1 MSYLNHLVIFV
12 SCDSISNIEIFW
24 WISHHQSLH
33 RTRKK
38 PLVGGLI
45 QKCICRTRKN
55 LLLAFSQISQ
65 SVCRTRNYA
74 SCWLYHL
81 IIIMC
86 LTRNWASC
94 WPWSWTRYWASCW
107 TINKLNVACPRVHG
121 GVWREVDRV
130 SLLLQHW
137 LNWIILKW
145 PHSCLSL
152 GSWVIISFSS
162 YA

>member
-1 MSYLNHLVIFV
+1 MWLYLIIIFILEGKI
-12 SCDSISNIEIFW
+12 SSIKIFW

-45 QKCICRTRKN
+45 QKCICRTRKS
-55 LLLAFSQISQ
+55 LLLAFSKISL

-94 WPWSWTRYWASCW
+94 WSWSWTRNWASCW
-107 TINKLNVACPRVHG
+107 TINKLNVVCPCVHG
-121 GVWREVDRV
+121 GVLTRGWSGPSSPTTLTE
-130 SLLLQHW
+130 LH
-137 LNWIILKW
+137 LN
-145 PHSCLSL
+145 SGLSL
-152 GSWVIISFSS
+152 AIPL
-162 YA
+162 AHE